1 MDIPKA
7 RQYDNGKVEVIA
19 RNSAGEAYA
28 CVDLTVTGRHD
39 DFRSVLKNSPR
50 REWNSKYLLA
60 TLFRVRRRVF
70 QLNLQLIRLIL
81 LMVYEFNTTKSYKC
95 FFKYWENT
103 LIHMKIFITMT

>member
-1 MDIPKA
+1 MYHMDIPKA

-50 REWNSKYLLA
+50 RELMSNNLLA
-60 TLFRVRRRVF
+60 SLFRFRRRVF
-70 QLNLQLIRLIL
+70 NLIYSL
-81 LMVYEFNTTKSYKC
+81 LG
-95 FFKYWENT
+95 
-103 LIHMKIFITMT
+103 